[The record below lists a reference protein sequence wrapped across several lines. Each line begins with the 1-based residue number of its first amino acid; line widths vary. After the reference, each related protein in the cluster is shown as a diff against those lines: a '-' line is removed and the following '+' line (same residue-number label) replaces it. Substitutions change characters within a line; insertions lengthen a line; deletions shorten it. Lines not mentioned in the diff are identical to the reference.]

1 MIHCKPDQL
10 EGITMIP
17 ARRCG
22 PACVT
27 PADKP
32 ELMRCSWPANTFQRY
47 RNGLAQPSTPQ
58 LRKFLQAFN
67 FIQKLWQNSFPENT
81 RNCKKKRQNQDTNP
95 WLHPTSDIFDLAH
108 AVCPAVEGNRSSCLP
123 HHLKIQHAGAVCE
136 SNQLPVQIL
145 DRCLHGNVQ
154 CEESLNKL
162 PSHGGPTPMYLP
174 TSLRIHSSPLC
185 RYCLLGR

>member
-81 RNCKKKRQNQDTNP
+81 RNCKKKAKPRHQSLVASNFRH
-95 WLHPTSDIFDLAH
+95 LRFGSCGL
-108 AVCPAVEGNRSSCLP
+108 SSCRR
-123 HHLKIQHAGAVCE
+123 K
-136 SNQLPVQIL
+136 SF
-145 DRCLHGNVQ
+145 
-154 CEESLNKL
+154 KL
-162 PSHGGPTPMYLP
+162 PT
-174 TSLRIHSSPLC
+174 TSSEDSARGSRLRIQSAACPNT
-185 RYCLLGR
+185 